1 VKVDALAHRTLQAR
15 VARAFAL
22 EMGKETSSRAEVR
35 ARRSPIPRT
44 RGATRGRRANL
55 GFEMFGRAHAPQ
67 ISLRLT
73 PFPLFA
79 ALVHWSGALSVAEAQ
94 RKAGTG

>member
-1 VKVDALAHRTLQAR
+1 VKVHACAQEYAAGACCAPVRVGDGQGNVVEGGGARARALAADTA
-15 VARAFAL
+15 
-22 EMGKETSSRAEVR
+22 
-35 ARRSPIPRT
+35 
-44 RGATRGRRANL
+44 ATRRRRANL